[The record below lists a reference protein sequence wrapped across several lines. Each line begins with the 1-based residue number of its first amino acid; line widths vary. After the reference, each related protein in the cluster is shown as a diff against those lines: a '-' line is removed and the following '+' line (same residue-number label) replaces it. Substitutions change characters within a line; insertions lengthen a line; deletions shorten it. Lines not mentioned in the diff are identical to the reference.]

1 MKVTGWKEVEVCY
14 CVVKELELSSEYF
27 GRNCKTLLNQFV
39 FISSKLFNCKLQFLH
54 GYGRGHCILSL
65 WSFLDL
71 TMHFQMGEWRFS
83 V

>member
-39 FISSKLFNCKLQFLH
+39 FISSKLFNCKL
-54 GYGRGHCILSL
+54 
-65 WSFLDL
+65 
-71 TMHFQMGEWRFS
+71 
-83 V
+83 